1 MLNNV
6 KLIATQDFNDISCDF
21 FKDINEEYL
30 VTREQIGTALGYK
43 NPSKAIEQIHMKHRD
58 RLDKFSCLIKST
70 IDRPLHSEGNNPTG
84 YSSRGAIQERT
95 FYNRKGVMEIC
106 RWSRQPLADKFMD
119 WVWDVI
125 DGLMKEQSAK
135 TQSELVNISPQ
146 LAVLLQENKYI
157 KNKLNRLENMITSL
171 LPPTKHSHWKS
182 EIGKKIKTIATTL
195 GIADAEIKSIYG
207 NIYNKMRNDYGMDIN
222 NYTADYLLNH
232 KEVANPPAIDIVD
245 EYDELRELFEAIV
258 DNYVTLES
266 ETNIDA

>member
-6 KLIATQDFNDISCDF
+6 KLVTTQEFESNPCDF
-21 FKDINEEYL
+21 FANINDEYFI
-30 VTREQIGTALGYK
+30 TREQIGTALGYTNPVNAIK
-43 NPSKAIEQIHMKHRD
+43 NIHMKHKE
-58 RLDKFSCLIKST
+58 RLDKFSTWLT
-70 IDRPLHSEGNNPTG
+70 LGYVEGDR
-84 YSSRGAIQERT
+84 YVERERIL
-95 FYNRKGVMEIC
+95 YNRKGVMEIC

-119 WVWDVI
+119 WCWDVI
-125 DGLMKEQSAK
+125 ENLINEKNNKQPLANLE
-135 TQSELVNISPQ
+135 PQ
-146 LAVLLQENKYI
+146 LAILLQENKYI
-157 KNKLNRLENMITSL
+157 KNKLNRLENMVSTL
-171 LPPTKHSHWKS
+171 LPPTKHSRWKLDIS
-182 EIGKKIKTIATTL
+182 KKIKGIASTL

-266 ETNIDA
+266 ETNIDV